1 MMWVS
6 GRGCS
11 CDFEYHCNLMEQMM
25 LGLVAYRASE
35 VLDYDSEAGVGTNHP
50 AANSLLARN
59 YRDGWT
65 LEG

>member
-1 MMWVS
+1 
-6 GRGCS
+6 
-11 CDFEYHCNLMEQMM
+11 MEQMM